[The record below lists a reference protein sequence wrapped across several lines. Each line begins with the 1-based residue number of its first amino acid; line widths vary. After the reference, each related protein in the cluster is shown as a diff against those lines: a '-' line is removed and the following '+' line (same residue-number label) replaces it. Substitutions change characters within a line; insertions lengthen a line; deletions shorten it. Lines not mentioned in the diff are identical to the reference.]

1 MNKNIAE
8 FASKLNYQDLPEPV
22 ISIIKYSFIDA
33 IACALFGS
41 TKLWSEMA
49 RDVVASEIQKGTFS
63 FPSFPKGGLPP
74 SSAAFLLGSYCHA
87 FELDNLRFP
96 GAGVHPGAVIMC
108 PLVALAREYGL
119 SGRKLIASAVV
130 GVEALS
136 RLGLATKHSL
146 ENRGFHA
153 PGVIGPVGGAIA
165 CAAALGANSSQ
176 IMNASGIAAS
186 MSAGLLAFAKSD
198 GGGMIKRLHLGRS
211 AEASV
216 RAATLAVRGFEGPDT
231 AVDGQ
236 FGLLEAFCPEFNKV
250 ALTEELGSRWESLSI
265 CFKTFPAHITAH
277 APLMA
282 ALELLKT
289 HKLLISDIAK
299 ITVYASKKVVSHHNI
314 KQPHDIMQAQYSVPF
329 CVAAGLVVDL
339 SDPENFNSDLL
350 QNPVLQ
356 AILQKI
362 EVCEHVGRVEHSW
375 HARVRIFMQD
385 GQEVENDAAQFRGL
399 PTMPMSDEDISRKFQ
414 LLTKGV
420 TTPDRLLSDLMEME
434 KSEFLPPLV

>member
-1 MNKNIAE
+1 MNKSIAE

-22 ISIIKYSFIDA
+22 VTIIKHSFIDA
-33 IACALFGS
+33 IACAIFGS
-41 TKLWSEMA
+41 TKVWSEMA
-49 RDVVASEIQKGTFS
+49 RDIVVAENQSGTCV
-63 FPSFPKGGLPP
+63 FPSFPKSGLPP
-74 SSAAFLLGSYCHA
+74 SSAALLLGSYCHA

-119 SGRKLIASAVV
+119 SGRKLIVSAVV

-165 CAAALGANSSQ
+165 CATALGANPKQ

-211 AEASV
+211 AEAGV
-216 RAATLAVRGFEGPDT
+216 RAAQLAMRGFEGPDT

-236 FGLLEAFCPEFNKV
+236 FGLLEAFCPEFNKIV
-250 ALTEELGSRWESLSI
+250 LTEELGSRWESLSI

-282 ALELLKT
+282 TLELLQT
-289 HKLLISDIAK
+289 CNLSISEISR
-299 ITVYASKKVVSHHNI
+299 ITIYASKKVVSHHNI

-339 SDPENFNSDLL
+339 SDPENFSLDLL
-350 QNPVLQ
+350 YNPAVLS
-356 AILQKI
+356 ILEKI
-362 EVCEHVGRVEHSW
+362 EVFEHDRSAEHSW
-375 HARVRIFMQD
+375 HARVRISMQG
-385 GQEVENDAAQFRGL
+385 GQEFENDAAQFRGL
-399 PTMPMSDEDISRKFQ
+399 PTMPMSDEDISQKFC
-414 LLTKGV
+414 LLTK
-420 TTPDRLLSDLMEME
+420 TAAIPDRLLSDLTEME
-434 KSEFLPPLV
+434 RLDFLPLMV

>member
-1 MNKNIAE
+1 MNKSIAE
-8 FASKLNYQDLPEPV
+8 FAAKLNYQDLPEPV
-22 ISIIKYSFIDA
+22 VTIIKHSFIDA

-41 TKLWSEMA
+41 TKVWSEMA
-49 RDVVASEIQKGTFS
+49 RDVVASENQNGTCI
-63 FPSFPKGGLPP
+63 FPSFPKSGLPP
-74 SSAAFLLGSYCHA
+74 SSAALLLGSYCHA

-165 CAAALGANSSQ
+165 CAAALGANSKQ

-211 AEASV
+211 AEAAV
-216 RAATLAVRGFEGPDT
+216 RAAQLAMRGFEGPDT
-231 AVDGQ
+231 AVDGH
-236 FGLLEAFCPEFNKV
+236 FGLLEAFCPEFNKI

-282 ALELLKT
+282 TLELLQT
-289 HKLLISDIAK
+289 CKLSISEIAR
-299 ITVYASKKVVSHHNI
+299 ITIYASKKVVSHHNI

-329 CVAAGLVVDL
+329 CLAAGLVVDL
-339 SDPENFNSDLL
+339 SDPENFTSDLL

-356 AILQKI
+356 AILQRI
-362 EVCEHVGRVEHSW
+362 EVFEHDGPAEHSW
-375 HARVRIFMQD
+375 HARVKITMQD
-385 GQEVENDAAQFRGL
+385 GQVIENDAAQFRGL
-399 PTMPMSDEDISRKFQ
+399 PNMPMSDNDISRKFQ
-414 LLTKGV
+414 LLTKRV
-420 TTPDRLLSDLMEME
+420 TVPNHLLSDLMKME
-434 KSEFLPPLV
+434 DLQTLPGMV